1 MSAVFLVIALLL
13 FGITVLLIAAGDRTL
28 LNFVDYDAAQSAA
41 RINRYAAARL
51 LLPVAVN
58 AGCAWITATRPQ
70 LAVPLLFLTPL
81 SILGAVVWI
90 AAGVHRLGK
99 APDVRR
105 VHR

>member
-1 MSAVFLVIALLL
+1 MREVLIAIALLL
-13 FGITVLLIAAGDRTL
+13 SGIAVLLLIAGDRKL
-28 LNFVDYDAAQSAA
+28 LNFVDYGHAQSAT

-58 AGCAWITATRPQ
+58 VGCTWIATTRPQ

-90 AAGVHRLGK
+90 AAGVSRLK
-99 APDVRR
+99 AVPVS
-105 VHR
+105 